1 MLDGKVVRFSRKF
14 KEDEKNEKIQWIN
27 QIETIKKKMQECQK
41 GV

>member
-1 MLDGKVVRFSRKF
+1 MFDGKVVRFSRKF

-27 QIETIKKKMQECQK
+27 QIETIKKMQECQK